1 MSVALSYLASTWA
14 VIRSVAV
21 RWSLLTALA
30 KRDLS
35 DDYVD
40 HKFARLWG
48 YIMPLFTMAV
58 YLMVFTFI
66 WPTRVTAPEGFA
78 TDAVIYLL
86 SGILPWLGFNQAVG
100 RSVSAMVNNQN
111 IVKQV
116 AFPLEL
122 LALKSLVQP
131 LTFLLVSLGFLS
143 VYAGIVTKGTIL
155 QVYLWGIPLL
165 LFLSMITFGGFALL
179 LSAMQVFLR
188 DTREFVSLF
197 LTIGLYIH
205 PILYLPGSIPEAM
218 RIFVYASPLTYF
230 IYCWQDILFYGGIF
244 RPWAWGAAC
253 GFAVLIFVL
262 GSRMFMGSKPH
273 FGDFL

>member
-14 VIRSVAV
+14 VIRSVAA

-40 HKFARLWG
+40 HRFARWWG
-48 YIMPLFTMAV
+48 YIMPLFAMAV

-66 WPTRVTAPEGFA
+66 WPTRVTAPEGYA

-122 LALKSLVQP
+122 LALKSLIQP
-131 LTFLLVSLGFLS
+131 LTFMLVSLGFLTA
-143 VYAGIVTKGTIL
+143 YAAIATKGAIL
-155 QVYLWGIPLL
+155 PVYLWGVPLL
-165 LFLSMITFGGFALL
+165 LVLSIVTFAGFALL

-218 RIFVYASPLTYF
+218 RIFVHASPITYF
-230 IYCWQDILFYGGIF
+230 IYCWQDILFYGEIF
-244 RPWAWGAAC
+244 RPWAWGLAF
-253 GFAVLIFVL
+253 GFAALIFIL